1 MATLLERFDKKT
13 PNYPTAYRENILDRF
28 SRVGG
33 GPTEKTFSQGKFF
46 DNYYECFIYAAMLGM
61 KNYYRLPLD
70 RAKDGTKFIEIESWK
85 PRHLTLYLFMSLLTL
100 ANIELISLEELNDE
114 QVDDKA
120 FELMKL
126 LEEYAHGGFDLINSK
141 IQENSQAFDS
151 PFSAITFLK
160 STSK

>member
-13 PNYPTAYRENILDRF
+13 PNYPTIYRQNILDRF

-61 KNYYRLPLD
+61 QNNYRLPLD
-70 RAKDGTKFIEIESWK
+70 RAKDGTKFIEIEYWK
-85 PRHLTLYLFMSLLTL
+85 PRQLTLYIFMSLL
-100 ANIELISLEELNDE
+100 AVSDIDLIALEEMDE
-114 QVDDKA
+114 NQIDDKA
-120 FELMKL
+120 FDLMKL

-141 IQENSQAFDS
+141 IKDNPQFFDT
-151 PFSAITFLK
+151 PFSALNFLRPK
-160 STSK
+160 MV